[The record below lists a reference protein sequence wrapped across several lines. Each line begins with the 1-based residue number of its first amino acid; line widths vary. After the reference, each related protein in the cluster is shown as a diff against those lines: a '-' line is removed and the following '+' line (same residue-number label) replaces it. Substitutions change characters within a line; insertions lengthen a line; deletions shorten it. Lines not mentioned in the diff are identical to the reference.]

1 MSKFTD
7 EEKEILN
14 KYVTSTEANVFALKN
29 LTGMAG
35 AAYARYSRAKGGF
48 REVLLKE
55 FIQEGNIDPK
65 HADELIARV
74 LVAYGDDS
82 VGELEGAHVSFEKIS
97 MLATKEI
104 EDHRIGGSPIEQSTR
119 YVLYDQK
126 DDNGW
131 LYYKGDE
138 LVNNPD
144 FGKQYTETMD
154 FIFETYSSMVEPLK
168 EYFVNLKKIEEAEYD
183 INGDGVKEKLADLT
197 DEADQKAFKQT
208 YNFDLRAKACDTLRA
223 LLPLST
229 LTNVGMFGNGRFYQT
244 VISHLYSQDL
254 PEFRKIG
261 EMSYKALSEV
271 IPQYVRRAK
280 RNEYAASNTKVMYA
294 LAEKIFGNNDPEPS
308 QVLPN
313 YMLMDQ
319 GERYIA
325 RHLNAQKITVEEI
338 GRLIQEAADID
349 EISQMLYPFTN
360 VSMRTVRAKVGAM
373 SQEQRKEVIKTYVY
387 DRETRRDR
395 PGRGIETGYPYT
407 FDLVTNWGVYKD
419 LMRHRINTQQR
430 QLFTT
435 KLGFYMPEELVAAG
449 FKEQAQA
456 CIDKANAL
464 YDVLVKVD
472 KVLAQYAV
480 LHGHYVRWEI
490 SLNDRAAMHMLEL
503 RSTPQGHPN
512 YRIAAQAMHKLIED
526 RSPWRAEMMKF
537 VDHND
542 YYWSRADSE
551 AKQRVKEREL
561 DKKFGHEEDL
571 EENNEP
577 NNQEDK

>member
-1 MSKFTD
+1 MFTD
-7 EEKEILN
+7 EEKEIL
-14 KYVTSTEANVFALKN
+14 KKFVTSTEDNIFAVRN
-29 LTGMAG
+29 LQGLAG

-55 FIQEGNIDPK
+55 FIQEGNVDAK

-126 DDNGW
+126 DDQGW
-131 LYYKGDE
+131 LYYKGAE
-138 LVNNPD
+138 LLQNPK
-144 FGKQYTETMD
+144 FGAEYRETMD
-154 FIFETYSSMVEPLK
+154 FIFQSYAEMVEPMK
-168 EYFVNLKKIEEAEYD
+168 NYFVNLKKLEDAEYD
-183 INGDGVKEKLADLT
+183 INGDGVKEKWVDLKN
-197 DEADQKAFKQT
+197 EKDQKAFKQT

-244 VISHLYSQDL
+244 VISHMLTQEW
-254 PEFRKIG
+254 PEAQEIG
-261 EMSYKALSEV
+261 KKTHAALAEV

-280 RNEYAASNTKVMYA
+280 RNEYE
-294 LAEKIFGNNDPEPS
+294 AENIREMFKLTAELFGDVEPEKPKTLPS
-308 QVLPN
+308 YWL
-313 YMLMDQ
+313 LDQ
-319 GERYIA
+319 GENYIA
-325 RHLNAQKITVEEI
+325 RHLEAQKINPENIRE
-338 GRLIQEAADID
+338 LIQKASDID
-349 EISQMLYPFTN
+349 MIIAMLYPYTGF
-360 VSMRTVRAKVGAM
+360 SMKTLRSKVEGM
-373 SQEQRKEVIKTYVY
+373 NDQQKRKVIDTYVHT
-387 DRETRRDR
+387 RANRRDR
-395 PGRGIETGYPYT
+395 PGRALEDGYPYT

-435 KLGFYMPEELVAAG
+435 KIGFYLPEELEAAG
-449 FKEQAQA
+449 LKEKALECVTRAEKLFDAIAQQ
-456 CIDKANAL
+456 DRQ
-464 YDVLVKVD
+464 
-472 KVLAQYAV
+472 LAQYAV
-480 LHGHYVRWEI
+480 LHGHYCRWSI
-490 SLNDRAAMHMLEL
+490 GFNDREAMHMLEL

-512 YRIAAQAMHKLIED
+512 YRIAAQEMHKLIAN
-526 RSPWRAEMMKF
+526 RSPWRAEIMKF

-551 AKQRVKEREL
+551 AKQRVKENEL
-561 DKKFGHEEDL
+561 DEKFRKE
-571 EENNEP
+571 
-577 NNQEDK
+577 Q

>member
-1 MSKFTD
+1 MFTD
-7 EEKEILN
+7 EEKKILE
-14 KYVTSTEANVFALKN
+14 KYVTSTEDNVFAIKN
-29 LTGMAG
+29 LQGMVG

-55 FIQEGNIDPK
+55 FIQEGNVDPK

-97 MLATKEI
+97 MLSTKEI

-131 LYYKGDE
+131 LYYKGQE
-138 LVNNPD
+138 VVNNPH
-144 FGKQYTETMD
+144 FGKQYVETMD
-154 FIFETYSSMVEPLK
+154 FIFETYSSLVEPLK
-168 EYFVNLKKIEEAEYD
+168 EYFINLKKLEDAEYD

-197 DEADQKAFKQT
+197 DQKEQKAFKQT

-244 VISHLYSQDL
+244 VISHLLTQDL
-254 PEFRKIG
+254 PEFKNIG
-261 EMSYKALSEV
+261 EKTLKATSDI

-280 RNEYAASNTKVMYA
+280 RNEYVVEGTAGMFE
-294 LAEKIFGNNDPEPS
+294 LAKKLFSDPNPEIPETLPAYMTMDNGEKFIAEQLQGKTPTPE
-308 QVLPN
+308 L
-313 YMLMDQ
+313 
-319 GERYIA
+319 
-325 RHLNAQKITVEEI
+325 I
-338 GRLIQEAADID
+338 GQLIQQAQDD
-349 EISQMLYPFTN
+349 LQISAMIYPYTN
-360 VSMRTVRAKVGAM
+360 VSWQTIRDSVSKMTDVEKKEAIEAYVQVRK
-373 SQEQRKEVIKTYVY
+373 
-387 DRETRRDR
+387 TRRDR
-395 PGRGIETGYPYT
+395 PGRALETGHPYN

-419 LMRHRINTQQR
+419 LMRHRMNTQQR

-435 KLGFYMPEELVAAG
+435 KVGFFMPEELVTAG
-449 FKEQAQA
+449 FES
-456 CIDKANAL
+456 KARECVEKAHAL
-464 YDVLVKVD
+464 FELIEKHDPVM
-472 KVLAQYAV
+472 AQYAV
-480 LHGHYVRWEI
+480 LHGHYVRWSI
-490 SLNDRAAMHMLEL
+490 SLNDRAAMHLLEL

-512 YRIAAQAMHKLIED
+512 YRLAAQAMHKLIES
-526 RSPWRAEMMKF
+526 RSKWRADMMNF

-551 AKQRVKEREL
+551 ARQRVKEKEL
-561 DKKFGHEEDL
+561 DEKFGKAE
-571 EENNEP
+571 
-577 NNQEDK
+577 